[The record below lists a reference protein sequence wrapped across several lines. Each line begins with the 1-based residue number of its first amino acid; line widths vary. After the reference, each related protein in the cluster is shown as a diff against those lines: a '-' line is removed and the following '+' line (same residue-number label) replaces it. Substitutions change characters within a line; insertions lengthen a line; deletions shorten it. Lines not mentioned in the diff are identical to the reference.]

1 MKKYTLTSYDPVE
14 LDLPK
19 PQVPAS
25 LVDAQIEKLLE
36 PMAEY
41 HEIAEER
48 GVAMGDHVV
57 VTTVDARLD
66 GNPASNFVLE
76 HSLYHVGGG
85 EMPRTFDEELGA
97 WCRAR
102 RRTPRRRS
110 SCRWRRT
117 ATPPA

>member
-48 GVAMGDHVV
+48 GVAKMCIRDS
-57 VTTVDARLD
+57 RLPICTR
-66 GNPASNFVLE
+66 GVPFTSSSSN
-76 HSLYHVGGG
+76 
-85 EMPRTFDEELGA
+85 M
-97 WCRAR
+97 
-102 RRTPRRRS
+102 
-110 SCRWRRT
+110 
-117 ATPPA
+117 

>member
-85 EMPRTFDEELGA
+85 EMPRTFDEELV
-97 WCRAR
+97 
-102 RRTPRRRS
+102 
-110 SCRWRRT
+110 
-117 ATPPA
+117 